1 ISATNRDLITEVK
14 EGRFRE
20 DLYYRL
26 DVFPITIPALRKR
39 KEDIPVLVRA
49 FVNRFAGE
57 QKLAT
62 PLAVS
67 AGAMAMLTAF
77 DRPGNIRQ
85 LENAIFR
92 AVVQCEGP
100 ELTVADFPQIAT
112 QVPGY
117 AISE

>member
-1 ISATNRDLITEVK
+1 
-14 EGRFRE
+14 
-20 DLYYRL
+20 
-26 DVFPITIPALRKR
+26 TIPALRKR

-77 DRPGNIRQ
+77 DWPGNIRQ

-92 AVVQCEGP
+92 AVVLCEGP

-117 AISE
+117 AISEAGRVSWDVETAVEDSGPALADNRLPTV